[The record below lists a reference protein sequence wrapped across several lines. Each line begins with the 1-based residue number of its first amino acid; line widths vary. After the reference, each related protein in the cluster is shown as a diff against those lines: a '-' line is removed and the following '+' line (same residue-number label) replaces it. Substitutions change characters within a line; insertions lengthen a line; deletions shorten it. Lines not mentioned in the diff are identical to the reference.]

1 MNRIDRMTAILLLL
15 QGGKCTAGESAHRFE
30 VSRRT
35 IQRDI
40 DALRVYRVDR
50 FLEVSAHNR
59 YVPLQPFSTSIPHFQ
74 RSVFTSRLVLS

>member
-1 MNRIDRMTAILLLL
+1 
-15 QGGKCTAGESAHRFE
+15 
-30 VSRRT
+30 
-35 IQRDI
+35 
-40 DALRVYRVDR
+40 VYRVDR